1 MENRMLKKLIAAAGG
16 LALFI
21 TPLIAQAQSWP
32 VTVKDMDN
40 RTVTVEHEP
49 QRIILQDGRDIF
61 ALALLARENPF
72 ARVVAWN
79 NLPKKQDTETWNVL
93 KRKWPEAE
101 KILDMKFSDQ
111 GNVDLETVL
120 SRQPDLMIAQLRA
133 KPSLVQSGVLTKL
146 EALHIPVLFVDYEL
160 HPVKNTLPSIALLG
174 QVLGQTERAQA
185 YIDFYQQ
192 RLDKIH
198 QRLAT
203 VSKQPLVFIEP
214 IAGVGG
220 LDNGC
225 CFTHARNGWGG
236 LVEAAGGT
244 NIGSQL
250 LPGAS
255 GNVSVEKIISLNPD
269 YYLMTGSKRPG
280 KGSAIIPFGYNV
292 PAEKVTAAFNALV
305 ARQGVAAIPAVAQG
319 HTGALYHHFYNNP
332 YNIVAIEAL
341 SKIFYPALFND
352 MDPQADYHAIIADFT
367 HIPDEN
373 IILSYTPSQ

>member
-1 MENRMLKKLIAAAGG
+1 MTLKTIIAAAGG
-16 LALFI
+16 LALLLSPF
-21 TPLIAQAQSWP
+21 IAQAQGWP
-32 VTVKDMDN
+32 VTVKDLDN
-40 RTVTVEHEP
+40 RTVTIEREP

-61 ALALLARENPF
+61 ALALLARDNPF
-72 ARVVAWN
+72 AKVVAWN

-101 KILDMKFSDQ
+101 TILDMKFSDQ
-111 GNVDLETVL
+111 GNVDLETVI

-133 KPSLVQSGVLTKL
+133 KPSLVQTGVLAKL
-146 EALHIPVLFVDYEL
+146 EALHIPVVFVDYEL
-160 HPVKNTLPSIALLG
+160 HPVENTLPSIALLG
-174 QVLGQTERAQA
+174 KVMGQRERAQA

-192 RLDKIH
+192 RLDTIH

-203 VSKQPLVFIEP
+203 TSKKPLVFIEP

-250 LPGAS
+250 LPGAT

-280 KGSAIIPFGYNV
+280 KGTAIIPFGYNV
-292 PAEKVTAAFNALV
+292 PANDVTAAFNALLS
-305 ARQGVAAIPAVAQG
+305 RQGVASIPAVAQG

-341 SKIFYPALFND
+341 SKIFYPTLFND
-352 MDPQADYHAIIADFT
+352 VDPLADYHAIITHFT
-367 HIPDEN
+367 HIPDDN
-373 IILSYTPSQ
+373 IILSYTPSSH

>member
-1 MENRMLKKLIAAAGG
+1 MTLKKLIAAAGG
-16 LALFI
+16 LALLLS
-21 TPLIAQAQSWP
+21 PLLAQAESWP
-32 VTVKDMDN
+32 VTVKDLDN

-61 ALALLARENPF
+61 ALALLERDNPF
-72 ARVVAWN
+72 SRVVAWN

-111 GNVDLETVL
+111 GNVDLETVI

-133 KPSLVQSGVLTKL
+133 KPSLVQTGVLAQL
-146 EALHIPVLFVDYEL
+146 EALHIPVIFVDYEL
-160 HPVKNTLPSIALLG
+160 HPVENTLPSIALLG
-174 QVLGQTERAQA
+174 KVMGQTQRAQA

-192 RLDKIH
+192 RLDRIH

-203 VSKQPLVFIEP
+203 VSKKPLVFIEP

-255 GNVSVEKIISLNPD
+255 GNIAVEKIISLNPD

-280 KGSAIIPFGYNV
+280 KGTAIIPFGYNV
-292 PAEKVTAAFNALV
+292 PVHDVSVAFNALLT
-305 ARQGVAAIPAVAQG
+305 RQGVASIPAVAQG

-332 YNIVAIEAL
+332 YNIVAIETL
-341 SKIFYPALFND
+341 SKIFYPTLFKD
-352 MDPQADYHAIIADFT
+352 VDPLADYHAIIKNFT
-367 HIPDEN
+367 HIPDDN
-373 IILSYTPSQ
+373 IILSFTSSY

>member
-1 MENRMLKKLIAAAGG
+1 MTLKKLIAAAGG
-16 LALFI
+16 LALLLS
-21 TPLIAQAQSWP
+21 PLLAQAESWP
-32 VTVKDMDN
+32 VTVKDLDN

-61 ALALLARENPF
+61 ALALLERDNPF
-72 ARVVAWN
+72 SRVVAWN

-111 GNVDLETVL
+111 GNVDLETVI

-133 KPSLVQSGVLTKL
+133 KPSLVQTGVLAQL
-146 EALHIPVLFVDYEL
+146 EALHIPVIFVDYEL
-160 HPVKNTLPSIALLG
+160 HPVENTLPSIALLG
-174 QVLGQTERAQA
+174 KVMGQTQRAQA

-192 RLDKIH
+192 RLDRIH

-203 VSKQPLVFIEP
+203 VSKKPLVFIEP

-255 GNVSVEKIISLNPD
+255 GNIAVEKIISLNPD

-280 KGSAIIPFGYNV
+280 KGTAIIPFGYNV
-292 PAEKVTAAFNALV
+292 PAHDVSAAFNALLT
-305 ARQGVAAIPAVAQG
+305 RQGVASIPAVAQG

-332 YNIVAIEAL
+332 YNIVAIETL
-341 SKIFYPALFND
+341 SKIFYPTLFKD
-352 MDPQADYHAIIADFT
+352 VDPLEDYHAIIKNFT
-367 HIPDEN
+367 HIPDDN
-373 IILSYTPSQ
+373 IILSFTPSH

>member
-1 MENRMLKKLIAAAGG
+1 MTLKKLIAAAGG
-16 LALFI
+16 LALLLS
-21 TPLIAQAQSWP
+21 PLLAQAESWP
-32 VTVKDMDN
+32 LTVKDLDN

-61 ALALLARENPF
+61 ALALLERDNPF
-72 ARVVAWN
+72 SRVVAWN

-111 GNVDLETVL
+111 GNVDLETVI

-133 KPSLVQSGVLTKL
+133 KPSLVQTGVLAQL
-146 EALHIPVLFVDYEL
+146 EALHIPVIFVDYEL
-160 HPVKNTLPSIALLG
+160 HPVENTLPSIALLG
-174 QVLGQTERAQA
+174 KVMGQTERAQA

-192 RLDKIH
+192 RLDRIH

-203 VSKQPLVFIEP
+203 VSKKPLVFIEP

-255 GNVSVEKIISLNPD
+255 GNIAVEKIISLNPD

-280 KGSAIIPFGYNV
+280 KGTAIIPFGYNV
-292 PAEKVTAAFNALV
+292 PAHDVSAAFNALLT
-305 ARQGVAAIPAVAQG
+305 RQGVASIPAVAQG

-332 YNIVAIEAL
+332 YNIVAIETL
-341 SKIFYPALFND
+341 SKIFYPTLFKD
-352 MDPQADYHAIIADFT
+352 VDPLADYHAIIKNFT
-367 HIPDEN
+367 HIPDDN
-373 IILSYTPSQ
+373 IILSFTSSH

>member
-1 MENRMLKKLIAAAGG
+1 MTLKKLIAAAGG

-61 ALALLARENPF
+61 ALALLERDNPF
-72 ARVVAWN
+72 AKVVAWN
-79 NLPKKQDTETWNVL
+79 NLPEKQDTETWNVL
-93 KRKWPEAE
+93 KGKWPEAE

-111 GNVDLETVL
+111 GNVDLETVI

-146 EALHIPVLFVDYEL
+146 EALHIPVIFVDYEL
-160 HPVKNTLPSIALLG
+160 HPVENTLPSIALLG
-174 QVLGQTERAQA
+174 KVLGQTDRAQA

-198 QRLAT
+198 QRLSTA
-203 VSKQPLVFIEP
+203 SKKPLVFVEP

-236 LVEAAGGT
+236 LVEAAGGI

-250 LPGAS
+250 LPGAT

-280 KGSAIIPFGYNV
+280 KGTAIIPFGYNV
-292 PAEKVTAAFNALV
+292 PAGEVTTAFNALV
-305 ARQGVAAIPAVAQG
+305 GRQGVASIPAVAQG

-332 YNIVAIEAL
+332 YNIVAIETL
-341 SKIFYPALFND
+341 SKIFYPTLFKD
-352 MDPQADYHAIIADFT
+352 VDPQADYHAIITDFT
-367 HIPDEN
+367 HIPDDN
-373 IILSYTPSQ
+373 IILSYTPSH

>member
-1 MENRMLKKLIAAAGG
+1 MTLKTIIAAAGG
-16 LALFI
+16 LALLLSPF
-21 TPLIAQAQSWP
+21 IAQAQGWP
-32 VTVKDMDN
+32 VTVKDLDN
-40 RTVTVEHEP
+40 RTVTIEREP

-61 ALALLARENPF
+61 ALALLARDNPF
-72 ARVVAWN
+72 AKVVAWN

-101 KILDMKFSDQ
+101 TLLDMKFSDQ
-111 GNVDLETVL
+111 GNVDLETVI

-133 KPSLVQSGVLTKL
+133 KPSLVQTGVLAKL
-146 EALHIPVLFVDYEL
+146 EALHIPVVFVDYEL
-160 HPVKNTLPSIALLG
+160 HPVENTLPSIALLG
-174 QVLGQTERAQA
+174 KVMGQRERAQA

-192 RLDKIH
+192 RLDTIH

-203 VSKQPLVFIEP
+203 TSKKPLVFIEP

-250 LPGAS
+250 LPGAT

-280 KGSAIIPFGYNV
+280 KGTAIIPFGYNV
-292 PAEKVTAAFNALV
+292 PANDVTAAFNALLS
-305 ARQGVAAIPAVAQG
+305 RQGVASIPAVAQG

-341 SKIFYPALFND
+341 SKIFYPTLFND
-352 MDPQADYHAIIADFT
+352 VDPLADYHAIITHFT
-367 HIPDEN
+367 HIPDDN
-373 IILSYTPSQ
+373 IILSYTPSSH

>member
-1 MENRMLKKLIAAAGG
+1 MTIKKALLGAALLLSPL
-16 LALFI
+16 LAM
-21 TPLIAQAQSWP
+21 AQDWP
-32 VTVKDMDN
+32 VTVNDIDN
-40 RTVTVEHEP
+40 RTVTIPQAP
-49 QRIILQDGRDIF
+49 QRIILQDGRDILT
-61 ALALLARENPF
+61 LAMLERDNPF
-72 ARVVAWN
+72 AKVVAWN

-111 GNVDLETVL
+111 GNVDLETVI

-133 KPSLVQSGVLTKL
+133 KPSLVQSGVLAKL
-146 EALHIPVLFVDYEL
+146 EALHVPVVFVDYEL
-160 HPVKNTLPSIALLG
+160 HPVENTVPSIALLG
-174 QVLGQTERAQA
+174 KVLGQRERAQA

-198 QRLAT
+198 QRLAK
-203 VSKQPLVFIEP
+203 VAKKPLVFIEP
-214 IAGVGG
+214 IAGVAG

-236 LVEAAGGT
+236 LVEAAGGV

-269 YYLMTGSKRPG
+269 YYLMTGSKRPA
-280 KGSAIIPFGYNV
+280 KGTAIIPFGYNV
-292 PAEKVTAAFNALV
+292 AESDVAAAFNALV
-305 ARQGVAAIPAVAQG
+305 SRQGVSSIPAVAQG

-332 YNIVAIEAL
+332 YNIIAIEAL
-341 SKIFYPALFND
+341 SKIFYPTRFND
-352 MDPQADYHAIIADFT
+352 VDPLADYHQLIKNFT
-367 HIPDEN
+367 QIPDDN
-373 IILSYTPSQ
+373 IILSFTPH

>member
-1 MENRMLKKLIAAAGG
+1 MTLIKRIAAG
-16 LALFI
+16 LALVFM
-21 TPLIAQAQSWP
+21 PLLAVAQNWP
-32 VTVKDMDN
+32 VTVKDVDN

-61 ALALLARENPF
+61 ALALLERDNPF

-111 GNVDLETVL
+111 GNVDLETVI

-133 KPSLVQSGVLTKL
+133 RPSLVQSGVLAQL
-146 EALHIPVLFVDYEL
+146 EALHIPVVFVDYEL
-160 HPVKNTLPSIALLG
+160 HPVENTLPSIALLG
-174 QVLGQTERAQA
+174 KVMGQTGRAQA
-185 YIDFYQQ
+185 YMDFYQQ
-192 RLDKIH
+192 RLDRIH

-203 VSKQPLVFIEP
+203 VSKKPLVFIEP

-250 LPGAS
+250 LPGAT
-255 GNVSVEKIISLNPD
+255 GNIAVEKIISLNPD

-280 KGSAIIPFGYNV
+280 KGTAIIPFGYNV
-292 PAEKVTAAFNALV
+292 PAEDVSAAFNALLT
-305 ARQGVAAIPAVAQG
+305 RQGVASIPAVAQG

-332 YNIVAIEAL
+332 YNIVAIETL
-341 SKIFYPALFND
+341 SKIFYPTLFKD
-352 MDPQADYHAIIADFT
+352 VDPLADYHAIINGFT
-367 HIPDEN
+367 DIPDDN
-373 IILSYTPSQ
+373 IILSFTPSH

>member
-1 MENRMLKKLIAAAGG
+1 MTLKKLIAAAYG
-16 LALFI
+16 LALLI
-21 TPLIAQAQSWP
+21 SPLLAQAQSWP
-32 VTVKDMDN
+32 VTVKDLDN

-61 ALALLARENPF
+61 ALALLERDNPF
-72 ARVVAWN
+72 AKVVAWN
-79 NLPKKQDTETWNVL
+79 NLPKKQDSETWNVL

-111 GNVDLETVL
+111 GNVDLETVI

-133 KPSLVQSGVLTKL
+133 KPSLVQTGVLAKL
-146 EALHIPVLFVDYEL
+146 EALHIPVVFVDYEL
-160 HPVKNTLPSIALLG
+160 HPVENTLPSIALLG
-174 QVLGQTERAQA
+174 KVMGQTDRAQA

-192 RLDKIH
+192 RLDTIH

-203 VSKQPLVFIEP
+203 ASKKPLVFIEP

-250 LPGAS
+250 LPGAT
-255 GNVSVEKIISLNPD
+255 GNIAVEKIISLNPD

-280 KGSAIIPFGYNV
+280 KGTAIIPFGYNV
-292 PAEKVTAAFNALV
+292 PAGDVSAAFNALLT
-305 ARQGVAAIPAVAQG
+305 RQGVASIPAVAQG

-332 YNIVAIEAL
+332 YNIVAIETL
-341 SKIFYPALFND
+341 SKIFYPTLFKD
-352 MDPQADYHAIIADFT
+352 VDPLADYHAIIKDFT
-367 HIPDEN
+367 HIPDDN
-373 IILSYTPSQ
+373 IILSFTPSH

>member
-1 MENRMLKKLIAAAGG
+1 MTLKKLIAAAGG
-16 LALFI
+16 LALLLS
-21 TPLIAQAQSWP
+21 PLLAQAESWP
-32 VTVKDMDN
+32 VTVKDLDN

-61 ALALLARENPF
+61 ALALLERDNPF
-72 ARVVAWN
+72 SRVVAWN

-111 GNVDLETVL
+111 GNVDLETVI

-133 KPSLVQSGVLTKL
+133 KPSLVQTGVLAQL
-146 EALHIPVLFVDYEL
+146 EALHIPVIFVDYEL
-160 HPVKNTLPSIALLG
+160 HPVENTLPSIALLG
-174 QVLGQTERAQA
+174 KVMGQTQRAQA

-192 RLDKIH
+192 RLDRIH

-203 VSKQPLVFIEP
+203 VSKKPLVFIEP

-255 GNVSVEKIISLNPD
+255 GNIAVEKIISLNPD

-280 KGSAIIPFGYNV
+280 KGTAIIPFGYNV
-292 PAEKVTAAFNALV
+292 PAHDVSAAFNALLT
-305 ARQGVAAIPAVAQG
+305 RQGVASIPAVAQG

-332 YNIVAIEAL
+332 YNIVAIETL
-341 SKIFYPALFND
+341 SKIFYPTLFKD
-352 MDPQADYHAIIADFT
+352 VDPLADYHAIIKNFT
-367 HIPDEN
+367 HIPDDN
-373 IILSYTPSQ
+373 IILNFTSSH

>member
-1 MENRMLKKLIAAAGG
+1 MTLKKIIAAAGG
-16 LALFI
+16 LTLLLS
-21 TPLIAQAQSWP
+21 PLLAQAESWP
-32 VTVKDMDN
+32 VTVKDLDN

-61 ALALLARENPF
+61 ALALLERDNPF
-72 ARVVAWN
+72 SRVVAWN

-111 GNVDLETVL
+111 GNVDLETVI

-133 KPSLVQSGVLTKL
+133 KPSLVQTGVLAQL
-146 EALHIPVLFVDYEL
+146 EALHIPVIFVDYEL

-174 QVLGQTERAQA
+174 KVMGQTGRAQA

-192 RLDKIH
+192 RLDRIH

-203 VSKQPLVFIEP
+203 VSKKPLVFIEP

-255 GNVSVEKIISLNPD
+255 GNIAVEKIISLNPD

-280 KGSAIIPFGYNV
+280 KGTAIIPFGYNV
-292 PAEKVTAAFNALV
+292 PAHDVSAAFNALLT
-305 ARQGVAAIPAVAQG
+305 RQGVASIPAVAQG

-332 YNIVAIEAL
+332 YNIVAIETL
-341 SKIFYPALFND
+341 SKIFYPTLFKD
-352 MDPQADYHAIIADFT
+352 VDPLEDYHAIIKNFT
-367 HIPDEN
+367 HIPDDN
-373 IILSYTPSQ
+373 IILSFTSSH

>member
-1 MENRMLKKLIAAAGG
+1 MTLKKIIAAAGG
-16 LALFI
+16 LALLLS
-21 TPLIAQAQSWP
+21 PLLAQAQNWP
-32 VTVKDMDN
+32 VTVKDLDN
-40 RTVTVEHEP
+40 RSVTIEHEP

-61 ALALLARENPF
+61 TLALLERDNPF
-72 ARVVAWN
+72 AKVVAWN

-111 GNVDLETVL
+111 GNVDLETVI

-133 KPSLVQSGVLTKL
+133 KPSLVQTGVLAKL
-146 EALHIPVLFVDYEL
+146 EALHIPVVFVDYEL
-160 HPVKNTLPSIALLG
+160 HPVQNTLPSIALLG
-174 QVLGQTERAQA
+174 KVMGQTDRAQA

-192 RLDKIH
+192 RLDTIH

-203 VSKQPLVFIEP
+203 VSKKPLVFIEP

-250 LPGAS
+250 LPGAT
-255 GNVSVEKIISLNPD
+255 GNISVEKIISLNPD

-280 KGSAIIPFGYNV
+280 KGTAIIPFGYNV
-292 PAEKVTAAFNALV
+292 PAGDVATAFNALV
-305 ARQGVAAIPAVAQG
+305 ARQGVASIPAVTAG

-332 YNIVAIEAL
+332 YNIVAIETL
-341 SKIFYPALFND
+341 SKIFYPTLFKD
-352 MDPQADYHAIIADFT
+352 IDPLADYHAIITNFT
-367 HIPDEN
+367 HIPDDN
-373 IILSYTPSQ
+373 IVLSYTPSH

>member
-1 MENRMLKKLIAAAGG
+1 MTIKKALLGAALLLSPL
-16 LALFI
+16 LAM
-21 TPLIAQAQSWP
+21 AQDWP
-32 VTVKDMDN
+32 VTVNDIDN
-40 RTVTVEHEP
+40 RTVTIPQAP
-49 QRIILQDGRDIF
+49 QRIILQDGRDILT
-61 ALALLARENPF
+61 LAMLERDNPF
-72 ARVVAWN
+72 AKVVAWN

-111 GNVDLETVL
+111 GNVDLETVI

-133 KPSLVQSGVLTKL
+133 KPSLVQSGVLAKL
-146 EALHIPVLFVDYEL
+146 EALHVPVVFVDYEL
-160 HPVKNTLPSIALLG
+160 HPVENTVPSIALLG
-174 QVLGQTERAQA
+174 KVLGQRERAQA

-198 QRLAT
+198 QRLAK
-203 VSKQPLVFIEP
+203 VAKKPLVFIEP
-214 IAGVGG
+214 IAGVAG

-236 LVEAAGGT
+236 LVEAAGGV

-269 YYLMTGSKRPG
+269 YYLMTGSKRPA
-280 KGSAIIPFGYNV
+280 KGTAIIPFGYNV
-292 PAEKVTAAFNALV
+292 AESDVAAAFNALV
-305 ARQGVAAIPAVAQG
+305 SRQGVSSIPAVAQG

-332 YNIVAIEAL
+332 YNIIAIEAL
-341 SKIFYPALFND
+341 SKIFYPTRFND
-352 MDPQADYHAIIADFT
+352 VDPLADYHELIKNFT
-367 HIPDEN
+367 QIPDDN
-373 IILSYTPSQ
+373 IILSFTPH